1 LIKRL
6 IVPLFA
12 VLAIGLVAAGCGSSD
27 DSTTGSTT
35 GSTDGGET
43 STASITKP
51 ELIKQG
57 DEICTAGE
65 EANDEA
71 AEEYAEENGFELEK
85 ATKAQQEELI
95 AEVFVPGIEAQAEE
109 IAALGA
115 PSGDEGEVE
124 AILSAVESASE
135 EAQSEPSLLFE
146 SGEGAGPFTE
156 ANELATEYGFKVC
169 GEE

>member
-1 LIKRL
+1 L

-27 DSTTGSTT
+27 DSTT

-57 DEICTAGE
+57 DEICTTGNEAIEE
-65 EANDEA
+65 EAEA
-71 AEEYAEENGFELEK
+71 FAEENEIDTEK
-85 ATKAQQEELI
+85 ATTEQQEEVV
-95 AEVFVPGIEAQAEE
+95 AEVVAPQVKAQAEE
-109 IAALGA
+109 ISALGA
-115 PSGDEGEVE
+115 PSGDEDEVE
-124 AILSAVESASE
+124 AIVTAVEDAATEAE
-135 EAQSEPSLLFE
+135 EDPSLIVE
-146 SGEGAGPFTE
+146 GEGAGPFKE

>member
-1 LIKRL
+1 L

-12 VLAIGLVAAGCGSSD
+12 VLVIGLAVAGCGSSD
-27 DSTTGSTT
+27 DSTT

-57 DEICTAGE
+57 DEICAASNEAIE
-65 EANDEA
+65 EQ
-71 AEEYAEENGFELEK
+71 AEEFAEENGVDTENPTTE
-85 ATKAQQEELI
+85 QQEEVVTEVVAPEI
-95 AEVFVPGIEAQAEE
+95 AAQAEE

-115 PSGDEGEVE
+115 PSGDEDEVA
-124 AILSAVESASE
+124 AIVSAVETAAE
-135 EAQSEPSLLFE
+135 EVEEDPSLIVG
-146 SGEGAGPFTE
+146 GEGAGPFQE